1 MLIAL
6 ALGAKA
12 VLYGR
17 PWVYGPGIAGP
28 AGVRH
33 ALRLLLVRFRLDIG
47 SDRAR
52 EARRIEP
59 IVRRD
64 RPLSRPA
71 RGFPQFSPA

>member
-17 PWVYGPGIAGP
+17 PWAYGPGIAGH

-33 ALRLLLVRFRLDIG
+33 ALRLLL
-47 SDRAR
+47 SDFDSTLGLTGCA
-52 EARRIEP
+52 
-59 IVRRD
+59 
-64 RPLSRPA
+64 RPA
-71 RGFPQFSPA
+71 ELNRSFVATAR